1 MSNPYL
7 TAFNNQ
13 FLEFIE
19 DILRLFPNDKDI
31 IATKNSL
38 LMMKKMNPKLIITAW
53 RDYIA
58 IPYADDIE
66 NGGMEFFLNKDYS
79 EDLQQLGSDIDKI
92 LKVIDRLRGP
102 LKTLHSDDSTSA
114 LKYISNLTKL
124 SLLYN

>member
-19 DILRLFPNDKDI
+19 DVLRLFPNDKDI

-53 RDYIA
+53 RDFIA
-58 IPYADDIE
+58 KPYADDIE

-79 EDLQQLGSDIDKI
+79 EDLQVLGDTEKI
-92 LKVIDRLRGP
+92 LQVIDRLRGP
-102 LKTLHSDDSTSA
+102 LKSLHPEDSDSA
-114 LKYISNLTKL
+114 LK
-124 SLLYN
+124 